1 MNVGRKLFVAMAVL
15 AVAMSLL
22 FVSATNLVVRH
33 SLAAIIDSTKGE
45 TLDRWEA
52 ELLRD
57 YADEGGSWGGVRARI
72 DRLKA
77 QQPEARIVLLSAD
90 RASLYSDAEADSRMV
105 TRLGLQRKIRD
116 DGRTIGY
123 LYYYDP
129 ETAVLR
135 KIQIGIAV
143 SVGILLAG
151 AAIALALVAL
161 LAAFGISRWLTAP
174 LRRLLPAIDRLG
186 NGELGIAV
194 PVTTTDEYGKVA
206 TAFNEMSAQLREAE
220 AVRRHLVA
228 DVAHELR
235 TPLAI
240 LQGKLDLAQ
249 QNGKP
254 VPPETLLPL
263 QDELLRLTRLVDD
276 LQQLS
281 LAEAK
286 KLPLERQPTDVRA
299 LLQRILDHVSDDAA
313 NKRIEM
319 NLESRTDRATIHADP
334 HRLTQVFLN
343 LIVNAIRYTPPGG
356 AVRVDVEED
365 KVADRDGLQVT
376 VTDNGPGIAPEHLP
390 HLFDRFY
397 RADGA
402 RTRHDGGAGLGLA
415 IAKAFV
421 LAHGGAIDA
430 SSRVGTG
437 ATFRVR
443 LPYSPP
449 EKSAN

>member
-1 MNVGRKLFVAMAVL
+1 MNVGRKLFVAMAAL

-22 FVSATNLVVRH
+22 FVLATNLVVRH

-52 ELLRD
+52 ELQRS
-57 YADEGGSWGGVRARI
+57 YTDEGGSWSGARARI
-72 DRLKA
+72 DRLKS
-77 QQPEARIVLLSAD
+77 QQTEVRIVLLSAD
-90 RASLYSDAEADSRMV
+90 RASLYSDAEADPRMI

-116 DGRTIGY
+116 DGQTIGY
-123 LYYYDP
+123 MYYYDP

-143 SVGILLAG
+143 SVGFLLAG
-151 AAIALALVAL
+151 AAIALVLVAL

-206 TAFNEMSAQLREAE
+206 TAFNGMSAQLREAE

-254 VPPETLLPL
+254 VTPETLLPL

-281 LAEAK
+281 LAESK

-313 NKRIEM
+313 DKRIEL

-343 LIVNAIRYTPPGG
+343 LIVNAIRYTPAGG
-356 AVRVDVEED
+356 
-365 KVADRDGLQVT
+365 
-376 VTDNGPGIAPEHLP
+376 
-390 HLFDRFY
+390 
-397 RADGA
+397 
-402 RTRHDGGAGLGLA
+402 
-415 IAKAFV
+415 
-421 LAHGGAIDA
+421 
-430 SSRVGTG
+430 
-437 ATFRVR
+437 
-443 LPYSPP
+443 SPRRRRGR
-449 EKSAN
+449 